1 MLRLRNRCLEAALGA
16 HAASWW
22 RAFSCAQFQAAE
34 PGNQHF
40 THTQLE
46 MRNLLMAVN
55 PHVDFNDSE
64 LDWIVE
70 EVSAQDE
77 A

>member
-1 MLRLRNRCLEAALGA
+1 
-16 HAASWW
+16 
-22 RAFSCAQFQAAE
+22 
-34 PGNQHF
+34 
-40 THTQLE
+40 